1 MESVIKTFKKSGSI
15 TAANDILKAV
25 GDGVKTDIPI
35 DNVAALYTNYHAAM
49 DNVKT
54 YHMQDLDATI
64 EGVSFQIATPK
75 EINRISKLI
84 RTQLGLKTKT
94 VTNAETRM
102 YNEQT
107 TYDGYTNVNFVLPN
121 GASYNS
127 PGSGT
132 SSSSTSSSYGTSSYG
147 TSSYGTSSY
156 GTGTTGSAFGY

>member
-1 MESVIKTFKKSGSI
+1 
-15 TAANDILKAV
+15 
-25 GDGVKTDIPI
+25 
-35 DNVAALYTNYHAAM
+35 M

-132 SSSSTSSSYGTSSYG
+132 GSSSTSSSYGTSSYG